1 MHDAVVRPDRHL
13 VLFRFRDSADAEAR
27 QAAYDAVAETGAAP
41 GLLSWRL
48 AWSLDT
54 RKGPVL
60 VQEAVFADR
69 AAYEA
74 WRGSDAHRRAG
85 EIMSEVADWLVGD
98 LED

>member
-1 MHDAVVRPDRHL
+1 MRSYRHL
-13 VLFRFRDSADAEAR
+13 VLFRFRDSADGDAR
-27 QAAYDAVAETGAAP
+27 AQAYDLVNASGEAP

-48 AWSLDT
+48 GWSLDT

-69 AAYEA
+69 AAFET
-74 WRGSDAHRRAG
+74 WRDSDAHRRAG
-85 EIMSEVADWLVGD
+85 AHLSRVADWLVGD